1 MAHSMLVVEDE
12 PNVVLSLRVL
22 MERAGFDVRVAGDGT
37 AALRE
42 VERAPPDVM
51 LLDVMLP
58 ERDGYDVCRTIR
70 ANPSWSG
77 VRIVM
82 LTAKG
87 RDADRDQGLA
97 AGADAY
103 VTKPFSTRDLV
114 DRVRTLVGMEQG

>member
-22 MERAGFDVRVAGDGT
+22 MEGAGFDVRVAGDGT

-58 ERDGYDVCRTIR
+58 ERDGYDVCRTVR
-70 ANPSWSG
+70 ANPDWSG

-87 RDADRDQGLA
+87 RDADRDRGLA

>member
-22 MERAGFDVRVAGDGT
+22 MEGAGFDVRVAGDGT
-37 AALRE
+37 TALRE

-58 ERDGYDVCRTIR
+58 ERDGYDVCRTVR
-70 ANPSWSG
+70 ANPDWSG

-87 RDADRDQGLA
+87 RDADRDRGLA